1 VAFPPRLVTD
11 TCVLIDLS
19 CGQVL
24 EPAFRLPADEFA
36 VPDVVLAELEGG
48 GEPQPANLIALG
60 LKPVE
65 LTPSQVLEAVRLAAV
80 HQATTNVSIADV
92 FALALAKT
100 TSAVLL
106 TGDSHLRSVAEQ
118 EGVEVHGTLW
128 VLDQLVEEQ
137 KLITAEEGAFALSR
151 MKAAARRLPKS
162 EVDARQLRW
171 GGRVF

>member
-1 VAFPPRLVTD
+1 MAFPSRLVTD

-24 EPAFRLPADEFA
+24 EPTFRLPAAFA

-48 GEPQPANLIALG
+48 GEPHPANLVVLG

-65 LTPSQVLEAVRLAAV
+65 LTPGQVLEAVRLAST
-80 HQATTNVSIADV
+80 HQGTTNVSSADM

-100 TSAVLL
+100 TPAVLL

-128 VLDQLVEEQ
+128 VLDHLVEGQE
-137 KLITAEEGAFALSR
+137 LITAEEGALALSR
-151 MKAAARRLPKS
+151 MRAAARRLPRP